1 MVYIHIQVNFG
12 ISKLSLESTRATP
25 LGYFRKEDYKLLDQ
39 RMDAIY
45 KLWNVIFKEKI
56 THIVSQHTP
65 LVFNNKDNLLKYRP
79 RNKLIV
85 NDLANEYN
93 CNNTKSI
100 APSLQKIVPRPIMLL
115 ELYKEMVE
123 RPVSR
128 VDVEW
133 ENNNVIDE
141 KEKRE
146 DLPLV
151 IKKTYWKH

>member
-1 MVYIHIQVNFG
+1 MVYVHIQVDFG
-12 ISKLSLESTRATP
+12 ISKLSLESTRATL

-100 APSLQKIVPRPIMLL
+100 AP
-115 ELYKEMVE
+115 
-123 RPVSR
+123 
-128 VDVEW
+128 
-133 ENNNVIDE
+133 
-141 KEKRE
+141 
-146 DLPLV
+146 PL
-151 IKKTYWKH
+151 

>member
-1 MVYIHIQVNFG
+1 MVYVHIQVDFG
-12 ISKLSLESTRATP
+12 ISKLSLESTRATL

-45 KLWNVIFKEKI
+45 KLWNIIFKEKI
-56 THIVSQHTP
+56 TYIVSQHTP
-65 LVFNNKDNLLKYRP
+65 LVFNNKDNLLKHRP

-100 APSLQKIVPRPIMLL
+100 VLLLQEIVPRLIILP

-123 RPVSR
+123 RPVFR
-128 VDVEW
+128 VDVEQ

-151 IKKTYWKH
+151 IKKTHWKH